1 MTGALRIFKREY
13 RGYLASVWI
22 YGVLAAFLVLTGLTF
37 FITADGTREATL
49 RLWFPNLTFVLLV
62 TLPVISSRTLAEE
75 RRNRHLDV
83 LLAQPV
89 DTFGVIVGKWLAI
102 AALFC
107 TFLIGT
113 LVYVGFLAAWGNPDW
128 PPLVAAYVGVVA
140 KAKVTLVEGGL
151 MGGDCLN
158 FGCVP
163 SKALI
168 RAAKFVHRAR
178 HADTDVLA

>member
-75 RRNRHLDV
+75 RRNRHL
-83 LLAQPV
+83 L
-89 DTFGVIVGKWLAI
+89 
-102 AALFC
+102 
-107 TFLIGT
+107 
-113 LVYVGFLAAWGNPDW
+113 
-128 PPLVAAYVGVVA
+128 PPMLPQIRYCA
-140 KAKVTLVEGGL
+140 GL
-151 MGGDCLN
+151 N
-158 FGCVP
+158 SAP
-163 SKALI
+163 SDQ
-168 RAAKFVHRAR
+168 RP
-178 HADTDVLA
+178 